1 MIPFSKR
8 ESNHIINKN
17 QHLQEM
23 LNLYKF
29 HKQASTKIISRKT
42 NKIVAKIKINFQAK
56 ILQVN
61 KYKET

>member
-1 MIPFSKR
+1 MILSLKR
-8 ESNHIINKN
+8 EFNHTINKN